1 MVQGTKNQTEPEI
14 EATLVEKKGKL
25 KNKTYSLLKNS
36 PSSEQKEAE
45 SLHIPGKNSR
55 PEPGD
60 KCLDDCWEGDNE
72 VKENRRGT
80 RRSREGIKDLEQNE
94 VVTVEK
100 GRNSETNCS
109 VVVWKTTPR
118 AKEEKKINC

>member
-1 MVQGTKNQTEPEI
+1 MSIVNCQ
-14 EATLVEKKGKL
+14 VS
-25 KNKTYSLLKNS
+25 KNKKSLKNS
-36 PSSEQKEAE
+36 PCSEPKEAKL
-45 SLHIPGKNSR
+45 LHIPRENSR